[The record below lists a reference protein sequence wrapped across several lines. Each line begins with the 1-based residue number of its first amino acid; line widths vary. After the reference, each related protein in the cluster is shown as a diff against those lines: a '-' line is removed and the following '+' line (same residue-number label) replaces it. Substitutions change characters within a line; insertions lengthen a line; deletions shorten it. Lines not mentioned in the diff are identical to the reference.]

1 MMWWHKTCPVYG
13 RLSVGGASHGVSFDS
28 SAFECRP
35 FDASTCF
42 STRQPQTYET
52 CSHIADRKPSRA
64 SRMVECRPDGLVT
77 AGPGVSGGRLDCS
90 VNPGAID
97 PPWWGRAEKE
107 IYMLV
112 LSRKCGES
120 VVLPDIGIT
129 ITLVA
134 IDGGRIRLGFEGP
147 REVSVVRHK
156 VPDNPGGTTSAPS
169 EQSRPQIVREPVGNS
184 R

>member
-1 MMWWHKTCPVYG
+1 
-13 RLSVGGASHGVSFDS
+13 
-28 SAFECRP
+28 
-35 FDASTCF
+35 
-42 STRQPQTYET
+42 
-52 CSHIADRKPSRA
+52 
-64 SRMVECRPDGLVT
+64 
-77 AGPGVSGGRLDCS
+77 
-90 VNPGAID
+90 
-97 PPWWGRAEKE
+97 
-107 IYMLV
+107 MLV